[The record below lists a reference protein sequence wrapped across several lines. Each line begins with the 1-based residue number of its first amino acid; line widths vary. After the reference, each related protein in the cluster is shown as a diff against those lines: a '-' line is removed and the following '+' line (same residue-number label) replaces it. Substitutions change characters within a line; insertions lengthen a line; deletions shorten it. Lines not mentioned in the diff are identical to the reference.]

1 MVVKLKQQDDHI
13 DMSKQNRRNLP
24 RALMT
29 GMIIAVVFLVGV
41 NVGNGRI
48 RLNHGPKNTQNSS
61 LPAQLD
67 YSSVNEVYKTL
78 KENYDGKLTETQLLD
93 GLKEGLALAT
103 KDPYT
108 EYFTTSENKDYLNQ
122 VDGTFSGIGAQ
133 LGKNAEGN
141 LEVIAPIAGTP
152 ADKAGLKAKDVITHI
167 NGVSTANMSIES
179 AVRTIRGKNGTSVEL
194 KIVRDAKD
202 TLTLKIVRSDITVP
216 SVTARKLDS
225 GIGYIQ
231 ISQFSS
237 DTATLVNKEAQKL
250 KSEQIKGVILDLR
263 SNPGGRLEA
272 AVGVSDLWLP
282 AGKTILQQKQGNTV
296 IDTQLANG
304 KTVLEGMPTVVLIDG
319 GSASAAEIVAGAL
332 HDNNAATLIGTK
344 TYGKGV
350 VQEVIPL
357 RDGGGLKVT
366 VASWYRPNGQNI
378 NKKGIM
384 PDVTVELSATDL
396 KNGID
401 TQLQAAISKLTS
413 Q

>member
-1 MVVKLKQQDDHI
+1 MKLKQQDDHI

-67 YSSVNEVYKTL
+67 YSSVNEVYKAL

-93 GLKEGLALAT
+93 GLKEGLAIAT

-179 AVRTIRGKNGTSVEL
+179 AVRTIRGKNGTTVEL
-194 KIVRDAKD
+194 KIVRGD
-202 TLTLKIVRSDITVP
+202 TEALTLKIVRGDITVP

-237 DTATLVNKEAQKL
+237 DTASLVNKEAQKL
-250 KSEQIKGVILDLR
+250 KSEQVKGVILDLR

-272 AVGVSDLWLP
+272 AEGVSDLWLP

-357 RDGGGLKVT
+357 RDGSGLKVT

-378 NKKGIM
+378 NKKGIT
-384 PDVTVELSATDL
+384 PDVTVELTATDL
-396 KNGID
+396 KNGNDI
-401 TQLQAAISKLTS
+401 QLQAAISKLTS

>member
-1 MVVKLKQQDDHI
+1 VKLKQQDDHI

-29 GMIIAVVFLVGV
+29 GMIIAVVFLIGV

-48 RLNHGPKNTQNSS
+48 RLDRGSHDTQNSS
-61 LPAQLD
+61 LPATLNYD
-67 YSSVNEVYKTL
+67 SVNEVYKAL
-78 KENYDGKLTETQLLD
+78 KENYDGKLTEKQLLD

-108 EYFTTSENKDYLNQ
+108 EYFTSSENKDYLNQ

-141 LEVIAPIAGTP
+141 LEVIAPIVGTP
-152 ADKAGLKAKDVITHI
+152 ADKAGLKAKDVITQI
-167 NGVSTANMSIES
+167 NGESTANISIEN
-179 AVRTIRGKNGTSVEL
+179 AVKKIRGKNGTSVEL
-194 KIVRDAKD
+194 KIARGDTEAL
-202 TLTLKIVRSDITVP
+202 TLTIVRSDITVP
-216 SVTARKLDS
+216 SVMARKLDS
-225 GIGYIQ
+225 GVGYIQ
-231 ISQFSS
+231 ITQFSS
-237 DTATLVNKEAQKL
+237 DTATLVDKEAQKL
-250 KSEQIKGVILDLR
+250 KSEQVKGIILDLR

-272 AVGVSDLWLP
+272 AIGVSDLWLP

-296 IDTQLANG
+296 IDTRLATNKDTLVG
-304 KTVLEGMPTVVLIDG
+304 IPTVVLIDG

-332 HDNNAATLIGTK
+332 HDNNAAILIGTK

-357 RDGGGLKVT
+357 RDGSGLKVT

-378 NKKGIM
+378 NKKGIT
-384 PDVTVELSATDL
+384 PDIIVELSANDIKTR
-396 KNGID
+396 ND
-401 TQLQAAISKLTS
+401 TQLQAAVQKLTT

>member
-1 MVVKLKQQDDHI
+1 MKLKQQDDHI

-29 GMIIAVVFLVGV
+29 GMIIAVVFLIGV

-48 RLNHGPKNTQNSS
+48 RLDRGSHDTQNSS
-61 LPAQLD
+61 LPATLNYD
-67 YSSVNEVYKTL
+67 SVNEVYKAL
-78 KENYDGKLTETQLLD
+78 KENYDGKLTEKQLLD

-108 EYFTTSENKDYLNQ
+108 EYFTSSENKDYLNQ

-141 LEVIAPIAGTP
+141 LEVIAPIVGTP
-152 ADKAGLKAKDVITHI
+152 ADKAGLKAKDVITQI
-167 NGVSTANMSIES
+167 NGESTANISIEN
-179 AVRTIRGKNGTSVEL
+179 AVKKIRGKNGTSVEL
-194 KIVRDAKD
+194 KIARGDTEAL
-202 TLTLKIVRSDITVP
+202 TLTIVRSDITVP
-216 SVTARKLDS
+216 SVMARKLDS
-225 GIGYIQ
+225 GVGYIQ
-231 ISQFSS
+231 ITQFSS
-237 DTATLVNKEAQKL
+237 DTATLVDKEAQKL
-250 KSEQIKGVILDLR
+250 KSEQVKGIILDLR

-272 AVGVSDLWLP
+272 AIGVSDLWLP

-296 IDTQLANG
+296 IDTRLATNKDTLVG
-304 KTVLEGMPTVVLIDG
+304 IPTVVLIDG

-332 HDNNAATLIGTK
+332 HDNNAAILIGTK

-357 RDGGGLKVT
+357 RDGSGLKVT

-378 NKKGIM
+378 NKKGIT
-384 PDVTVELSATDL
+384 PDIIVELSANDIKTR
-396 KNGID
+396 ND
-401 TQLQAAISKLTS
+401 TQLQAAVQKLTT

>member
-1 MVVKLKQQDDHI
+1 MKLKQQDDHI